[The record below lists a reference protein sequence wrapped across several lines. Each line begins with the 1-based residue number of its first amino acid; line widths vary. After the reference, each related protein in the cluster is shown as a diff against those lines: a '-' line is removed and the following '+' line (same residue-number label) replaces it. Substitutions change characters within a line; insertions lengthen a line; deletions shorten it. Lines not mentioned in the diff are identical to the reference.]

1 VRWLRA
7 GGHDLLWAAE
17 IRPGADDADWASLAE
32 HDQRIILTND
42 KDFGEIIY
50 RDRLSRCGVVLLRF
64 DDVTV
69 SNARARWQSVWPSIE
84 SSAAGNFVVV
94 TESKVRIRPL
104 PA

>member
-1 VRWLRA
+1 L
-7 GGHDLLWAAE
+7 G
-17 IRPGADDADWASLAE
+17 ILAE
-32 HDQRIILTND
+32 RDQRVILTND

-50 RDRLSRCGVVLLRF
+50 RDRLSRCGAVFLRF

-69 SNARARWQSVWPSIE
+69 SNARARLQSVWPSIE

-94 TESKVRIRPL
+94 MESKVRIRPL